1 MGAWIVNNA
10 HALFASKKTAVSK
23 SCRVC
28 ACRHFAGTHHQNC
41 FLNYL
46 IIKKFFADVGW

>member
-23 SCRVC
+23 SCRAC
-28 ACRHFAGTHHQNC
+28 ADIFAGTQHQNC

-46 IIKKFFADVGW
+46 IIKKIFADVGW